1 MWRVYRSSVRLKPPD
16 GVRFLSDHV
25 RRLPPVF
32 SNTRRTELVYRLTR
46 HWKAEKIVPSTEYL
60 SPLLERWGRAKKTRH
75 ILTVMRYMDLV
86 GALFSPA
93 LYLNLIRAHCEC
105 GEIVKGLY
113 YYHEMCFTGIKPSAE
128 IFKYL
133 FRVLGE
139 NQKFAEAKWLWE
151 DVKAKGLSLDRELY
165 ASFAYVLFV
174 ERGFSAITKL
184 LNSSAGE
191 SNFDEGDFMNS
202 LIAVL
207 NEKSEVQMA
216 EMLLKELADRDL
228 RPDSKALA
236 SFVDAYMRDG
246 KTHEAREILRAQEEN
261 SILGIES
268 YNGLMRGLL
277 TTGQCERLKE
287 VFETIEAVE
296 DVVADRE
303 SFMLLLSA
311 LSSIDD
317 HTGLMRAFEKFKSR
331 EFEVCDEVADRII
344 HSQIVAG
351 KVKQAAKLFLD
362 EFAAQRCS
370 VFRATQASLIEGLVS
385 MGEHSLAVDVFEN
398 LQALGE
404 DRFTQVTNAQM
415 VEAYYN
421 RGDSLSA
428 GHLMSVIVETT
439 VPSRDWPKLSCR
451 SRNSILRA
459 QNYVNPEGTKKLYS
473 AFKQLGCSVNET
485 THAIVID
492 SFGKTRNMRSLED
505 VLQKMRSGRLK
516 YSEITAE
523 AMADAFVEMGEV
535 TKALSVLEEAAGDGL
550 KPQLKS
556 YSRVILY
563 FARNDV
569 GSMYRAIQNLCAK
582 GVPPSLEVFEIA
594 IRSLAN
600 RGHDSSAHG
609 VYKMVKDAG
618 ATPNREILEDL
629 VSMCARLGKVQD
641 ALFYFDELIA
651 HDIVPSSRSL
661 NWILNGLARGLHIE
675 VLGMFYNAMK
685 RGGVAPDG
693 TSRRAILLG
702 FAESPSFCRGVSE
715 LNAIL
720 ETQDIQGELA
730 REETVERGE
739 EASTI
744 EEIKDD
750 AVKDAEEEQYVP
762 RKIRALAGLLG
773 SFQVKKPFAET
784 SVLQRQRRL
793 SLERNFNPERF
804 EDVEHEPGVG
814 DLNYSGNFS
823 TMTPESWAG
832 VRLSTG
838 EKIELREKPIL
849 KRTTKKSHDA

>member
-1 MWRVYRSSVRLKPPD
+1 MWRAYRSSVRLKPPD

-32 SNTRRTELVYRLTR
+32 SNSRGTELVYRLTR
-46 HWKAEKIVPSTEYL
+46 HWKAEKIVPSSEYL
-60 SPLLERWGRAKKTRH
+60 RPLLERWARAKKTRH
-75 ILTVMRYMDLV
+75 ILTVMRYMDLA

-113 YYHEMCFTGIKPSAE
+113 YYHEMCFTGIRPSAE
-128 IFKYL
+128 IFIYL

-165 ASFAYVLFV
+165 ASFAFVLFV

-191 SNFDEGDFMNS
+191 SDFDEGDFMNS
-202 LIAVL
+202 LIVVL

-216 EMLLKELADRDL
+216 EMLLRELADRDL

-246 KTHEAREILRAQEEN
+246 KTLEAREILRAQEEN
-261 SILGIES
+261 SMLGIES

-287 VFETIEAVE
+287 VFATIETVE
-296 DVVADRE
+296 DVTADRE
-303 SFMLLLSA
+303 SFVLLMSA
-311 LSSIDD
+311 LARIDD
-317 HTGLMRAFEKFKSR
+317 HTGLMQAFEKFKSR
-331 EFEVCDEVADRII
+331 EFELCDEVSDMII
-344 HSQIVAG
+344 HSQIGAG

-362 EFAAQRCS
+362 EFAAQRCC
-370 VFRATQASLIEGLVS
+370 VYRATQASLLEGLVS
-385 MGEHSLAVDVFEN
+385 IGEHALAVDVFEN

-404 DRFTQVTNAQM
+404 DSFTQVTNAQM
-415 VEAYYN
+415 VAAYYSQ
-421 RGDSLSA
+421 GDSLSA

-439 VPSRDWPKLSCR
+439 VPSRDWPKLSCGA
-451 SRNSILRA
+451 RNSILRA
-459 QNYVNPEGTKKLYS
+459 QNYIDPEGTKKMYS
-473 AFKQLGCSVNET
+473 EFKKLGCSMNEA
-485 THAIVID
+485 THAIVIN

-505 VLQKMRSGRLK
+505 VHQEMRSGRVK
-516 YSEITAE
+516 YTEITAE

-550 KPQLKS
+550 KPRLKS
-556 YSRVILY
+556 YTEVILY

-569 GSMYRAIQNLCAK
+569 GSMCRAIQNLCAK
-582 GVPPSLEVFEIA
+582 GVPPSLDIFEIA

-600 RGHDSSAHG
+600 RGHDASAHG

-661 NWILNGLARGLHIE
+661 NWILNGLARGIASLPLKI
-675 VLGMFYNAMK
+675 L
-685 RGGVAPDG
+685 
-693 TSRRAILLG
+693 TS
-702 FAESPSFCRGVSE
+702 
-715 LNAIL
+715 
-720 ETQDIQGELA
+720 
-730 REETVERGE
+730 
-739 EASTI
+739 
-744 EEIKDD
+744 
-750 AVKDAEEEQYVP
+750 
-762 RKIRALAGLLG
+762 
-773 SFQVKKPFAET
+773 
-784 SVLQRQRRL
+784 
-793 SLERNFNPERF
+793 
-804 EDVEHEPGVG
+804 
-814 DLNYSGNFS
+814 
-823 TMTPESWAG
+823 
-832 VRLSTG
+832 
-838 EKIELREKPIL
+838 
-849 KRTTKKSHDA
+849 